1 MTDKIKVLIVEDSR
15 VVSEYLKHILET
27 DPKIEVIKTA
37 VNGIEAIEFTE
48 KYKPDIIT
56 MDVHMPKMNG
66 FDATRKI
73 MELYPTPI
81 IIVSASYDPKEME
94 NSFRAMQAGAVSI
107 IGKPRNLK
115 HPEYREDTAR
125 LVRMVKL
132 MSQVKVVRR
141 RIPPKVTGA
150 AAPKIEVPL
159 KREIGVVA
167 IGASTG
173 GPPVLNTILS
183 EIPQNYPVPVLV
195 VQHIVPG
202 FLPGMI
208 NWLQK
213 ETKNTIKLAAHGER
227 MFPGNIYVAPD
238 NYHMGL
244 DRRGKIVL
252 SSATPEHGVRP
263 SVSFLFRSIA
273 NEYNRKAAGVL
284 LTGMGSDGAA
294 ELKLLK
300 EKGAVTI
307 IQNEETCVVFGMP
320 GRAKELSAGHNE
332 LSPDEI
338 AFYLKNNVKVLMP
351 DLVT

>member
-1 MTDKIKVLIVEDSR
+1 MSNKIKVLIAEDSK
-15 VVSEYLKHILET
+15 VVTEYLKHILES
-27 DPKIEVIKTA
+27 DDEIEVIITA
-37 VNGIEAIEFTE
+37 VDGIEVIEFTE

-107 IGKPRNLK
+107 IKKPRNLK
-115 HPEYREDTAR
+115 HPEYRDDTAR

-141 RIPPKVTGA
+141 RTPQEVTGVV
-150 AAPKIEVPL
+150 APKIEVPI

-183 EIPQNYPVPVLV
+183 KIPQNYPVPVLI
-195 VQHIVPG
+195 VQHIAPG

-213 ETKNTIKLAAHGER
+213 QVQNNIKQASHGEKI
-227 MFPGNIYVAPD
+227 FPGNIYVAPD

-244 DRRGKIVL
+244 DIQGKIAL
-252 SSATPEHGVRP
+252 SGTKPENGVRP

-284 LTGMGSDGAA
+284 LTGMGSDGAE

-338 AFYLKNNVKVLMP
+338 AFYLKNIVKESMQ
-351 DLVT
+351 